1 VTTTDFHTL
10 TEIAGTEVSREQ
22 VERLCHRYVWA
33 ARQCRGKDVIEA
45 ACGSGAGLGI
55 LAEVSRS
62 LRAGD
67 YDQANLAVIRKQY
80 GDRVPVQWFDAQEM
94 PFEDESADVVILF
107 EAIYYLPDAPR
118 FVAECRRVLR
128 PGGVVLVATANKDL
142 YDFNPSPHSHT
153 YYGAA
158 DFADLFGPDFKVS
171 CFGHLSFEN
180 VSFRQRALRGVKRLA
195 VKLDLMPKTQAGKKI
210 FKKFIFGK
218 LVPMPAEVRGDMIG
232 YHEPDLL
239 PPGPPDREHKVIYC
253 AATKR

>member
-1 VTTTDFHTL
+1 MTTTDFHAL

-33 ARQCRGKDVIEA
+33 ARQCRGRDVIEA
-45 ACGSGAGLGI
+45 ACGTGAGLGL
-55 LAEVSRS
+55 LADVSRS

-67 YDQANLAVIRKQY
+67 YDQSNLAVVRKHY
-80 GDRVPVQWFDAQEM
+80 GDRIPVEWFDAQEM

-158 DFADLFGPDFKVS
+158 DFADLFGPDFDVG
-171 CFGHLSFEN
+171 CFGHMSFAA
-180 VSFRQRALRGVKRLA
+180 VPFRQRALRGVKRLA
-195 VKLDLMPKTQAGKKI
+195 VKLDLMPKTQASKAFLKR
-210 FKKFIFGK
+210 FVFGK
-218 LVPMPAEVRGDMIG
+218 PVTMPADVRAEMIEFR
-232 YHEPDLL
+232 EPNPL
-239 PPGPPDREHKVIYC
+239 PPGQPDRDHKVIYC

>member
-1 VTTTDFHTL
+1 MTTTDFHAL

-22 VERLCHRYVWA
+22 VERLCHRYIWA

-45 ACGSGAGLGI
+45 ACGTGAGLG
-55 LAEVSRS
+55 LLTDVARS

-67 YDQANLAVIRKQY
+67 YDRTTLSIVSEHY
-80 GDRVPVQWFDAQEM
+80 GDRVAAEWFDAQAM
-94 PFEDESADVVILF
+94 PFADASADVVFLF

-128 PGGVVLVATANKDL
+128 PGGLVLVATANKDL
-142 YDFNPSPHSHT
+142 YDFNASPHSHT

-158 DFADLFGPDFKVS
+158 DFADLFGPDFNVA
-171 CFGHLSFEN
+171 CFGHLSFED

-195 VKLDLMPKTQAGKKI
+195 VKLDLIPKTQAGKKF
-210 FKKFIFGK
+210 FKKFVFGK
-218 LVPMPAEVRGDMIG
+218 LMPMPAEVRGDMID
-232 YHEPDLL
+232 YAEPKLL
-239 PPGPPDREHKVIYC
+239 PPGEPDREHKVIYC